1 MISAIENQRWVR
13 VIWSRTYDMV
23 AKTRGTP
30 KVGLMKFIST
40 LTDCLLNQDGREYT
54 HWRSTWQS
62 YLMTYGHTWW
72 TLRRLAQLDHWMTD
86 IVAKCKCYVIDYVM
100 QGESFT
106 FMVLDYGGS
115 IKKMKQIAGS
125 HQWWWC
131 IYDIHVMN
139 VLAKQVLAVVTKF
152 WTSHVLW
159 KPGLLLE

>member
-13 VIWSRTYDMV
+13 VIRSRTYEMV
-23 AKTRGTP
+23 AKLGVPLKLGWWSLSVRWLIVFSTKMEENTHIEGARGSHTWW
-30 KVGLMKFIST
+30 
-40 LTDCLLNQDGREYT
+40 
-54 HWRSTWQS
+54 HWS

-86 IVAKCKCYVIDYVM
+86 VVAKCKCFVIYYVM

-106 FMVLDYGGS
+106 FMVLDYVGS
-115 IKKMKQIAGS
+115 IKKMKQITGS

-152 WTSHVLW
+152 WY
-159 KPGLLLE
+159 